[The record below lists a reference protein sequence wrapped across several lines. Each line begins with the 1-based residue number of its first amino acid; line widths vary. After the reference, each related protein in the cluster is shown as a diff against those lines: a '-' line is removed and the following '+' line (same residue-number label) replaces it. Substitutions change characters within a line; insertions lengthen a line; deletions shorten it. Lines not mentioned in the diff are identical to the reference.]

1 MADGSEFK
9 RPEKFFGLHSHSG
22 FSTFDGLGYPQEHI
36 DFCLENGLD
45 GWSLTDHGQMNGFGH
60 AWGHADKLRK
70 AGKDIKFIP
79 GCEMYIHPDL
89 NAWRSEHHEWQQL
102 KRDRKSHAKVKERP
116 ENVLTP
122 IIALTDGNDET
133 IGIDTDAS
141 ALTIE
146 NEDETKS
153 TKHFNPINRRHHLVV
168 LPRHSKGLEKLF
180 GLVSRSYS
188 EGFYK
193 FPRVDL
199 AMLKEAQEDDNFI
212 VSTACV
218 GGPLAF
224 EVFRELQEHSF
235 DTINSQLLD
244 DSSIMERV
252 INRVGNSFDGLAW
265 AVGRKNVMLELQ
277 FNRLPAQ
284 HIVNR
289 AIMEFAKRQGMTDQ
303 LVVTCDSHY
312 ARPEHWKE
320 REIYKKLGWLNYTD
334 LDPNSIPKSK
344 DQLKCELYPKNATQI
359 WDEFLKSRDS
369 ETFYHGEEGLIKDA
383 IERTWHIAHEE
394 IGDVQ
399 PDRSVKLPSY
409 VTPQGKTSI
418 QALKELV
425 SDGMKKK
432 GFDNDPVYVERAR
445 YELEVIEQKDFSTYF
460 LTMREIIM
468 AAKEEMFVGVGRG
481 SSCGSLVC
489 YVLGITDI
497 DPIKYDL
504 LFERFLSPDREGLP
518 DIDTDVEDREKL
530 MMILRKKFGNEN
542 VIPISNY
549 NTFKL
554 KTLIRDVSRLYDI
567 PLDDVNLALKTV
579 EKEVLQATKKTGDDK
594 NLFVLTYDDAYEH
607 SPSFKAFID
616 NYPHVSESIKVLFR
630 QNKALGRH
638 AGGVIISEQIAERM
652 PLIVARGEQQTPW
665 VEGMNYKH
673 LEMLGW
679 VKFDILGLET
689 LRMIRRT
696 IELIL
701 QNHHGIKN
709 PTFKEVKAWFDKNMS
724 TDTINF
730 NDQQVYENVYH
741 QATSRTPGVFQ
752 LTSQGAQRLFKNAKP
767 RSIIDIATLTSIFR
781 PGPLAAKVDK
791 LYLENRADARSIDY
805 KHPLIKQVLEPTA
818 GCIIFQEQLMS
829 LCNIV
834 AGFPKSECD
843 KVRKNILKRTGG
855 NPEESK
861 KKALA
866 MKQGF
871 VDGSVKNGIRESVAS
886 KLWDDILYFAGYG
899 FNLSHALAYAVDSF
913 YCAWLLTYYEPEWLC
928 AYMESM
934 IGNPDDRSQAIS
946 DVKKMGYN
954 IGNVDI
960 NLSTNQWSIDSERK
974 ILIPSFNTIKG
985 VGETA
990 IEEITSRR
998 PYKSIEEMLWND
1010 DGHWRP
1016 SKFNR
1021 RALEALIQANAFES
1035 MNVVGEN
1042 KQFSSWKQMHHILI
1056 ENSDDIKKWAKK
1068 DPHRGINRFRE
1079 LVIETDGMPEWTR
1092 REIATMQVELSG
1104 KLDPS
1109 ALISPELRQ
1118 KFNDKEVY
1126 SIDNWERLDVYWFV
1140 IIGSV
1145 EKKTKNGKQY
1155 LLLQVIGEAGNME
1168 KMFMWDWDGKIIFEP
1183 YTLCV
1188 AEIDRSDFGLSTK
1201 GKKIKVMQ

>member
-1 MADGSEFK
+1 MTTITPPK
-9 RPEKFFGLHSHSG
+9 KFFGLHSHSG
-22 FSTFDGLGYPQEHI
+22 FSTFDGLGYPQEHM
-36 DFCLENGLD
+36 DFCAENGLD

-60 AWGHADKLRK
+60 AQLHADKLKK
-70 AGKDIKFIP
+70 AGADFKFIP

-89 NAWRSEHHEWQQL
+89 KSWKREYEEWQDL
-102 KRDRKSHAKVKERP
+102 KSNRKTTRVKLKEHP
-116 ENVLTP
+116 ENIVTP
-122 IIALTDGNDET
+122 IIAITDENDET
-133 IGIDTDAS
+133 IGVDTEGS

-168 LPRHSKGLEKLF
+168 LPRHSRGLEKLF
-180 GLVSRSYS
+180 GLVSRGYS

-199 AMLKEAQEDDNFI
+199 AMIKEANEDDNFI
-212 VSTACV
+212 ISTACV
-218 GGPLAF
+218 GGSLAF

-235 DTINSQLLD
+235 DSINSKLLD
-244 DSSIMERV
+244 DASIMERV
-252 INRVGNSFDGLAW
+252 IKRVGNSFEGLAW
-265 AVGRKNVMLELQ
+265 AVGRKNVLLELQ
-277 FNRLPAQ
+277 FNRLSAQ

-289 AIMEFAKRQGMTDQ
+289 AIMEFAKREGMTDQ

-320 REIYKKLGWLNYTD
+320 REIYKKLGWLNYTELSAD
-334 LDPNSIPKSK
+334 SIPKSK
-344 DQLKCELYPKNATQI
+344 DQLKCELYPKNSVQV
-359 WDEFLKSRDS
+359 WDEFLKSRDVES
-369 ETFYHGEEGLIKDA
+369 FYHGEEGLIKDA
-383 IERTWHIAHEE
+383 IERTWDIAHIE

-409 VTPQGKTSI
+409 VIPQGKTSV
-418 QALKELV
+418 QALKEFV
-425 SDGMKKK
+425 ADGMKKK
-432 GFDNDPVYVERAR
+432 GFDKNPVYVERAS
-445 YELEVIEQKDFSTYF
+445 YELDVIEQKDFSTYF

-489 YVLGITDI
+489 YVLGITEI

-530 MMILRKKFGNEN
+530 MMILRKKFGTEN

-567 PLDDVNLALKTV
+567 PLEDVNVALKTV

-607 SPSFKAFID
+607 SPSFKSFID
-616 NYPHVSESIKVLFR
+616 KYPHVSESIKVLFR

-638 AGGVIISEQIAERM
+638 AGGVIISERIAERM
-652 PLIVARGEQQTPW
+652 PLIMARGEQQTPW

-679 VKFDILGLET
+679 VKFDLLGLET

-709 PTFKEVKAWFDKNMS
+709 PTFKEVKLWFDQNMA
-724 TDTINF
+724 TDVIDF
-730 NDQQVYENVYH
+730 NDQKTYENVYH
-741 QATSRTPGVFQ
+741 EATSRTPGVFQ

-767 RSIIDIATLTSIFR
+767 RSIIDIATLTSVFR

-791 LYLENRADARSIDY
+791 LYLESKADPKAIDY
-805 KHPLIKQVLEPTA
+805 KHPLIKQVLEPTY

-899 FNLSHALAYAVDSF
+899 FNLSHALAYAVDSY
-913 YCAWLLTYYEPEWLC
+913 YCAWLLTYYESEWLC

-934 IGNPDDRSQAIS
+934 IGNPDNRAEAIS
-946 DVKKMGYN
+946 DVKKMGYE

-960 NLSTNQWSIDSERK
+960 NISTNQWSVDTARK
-974 ILIPSFNTIKG
+974 ILIPSFSTIKG

-990 IEEITSRR
+990 IDEILACR
-998 PYKSIEEMLWND
+998 PYKSIEEMLWKP
-1010 DGHWRP
+1010 DGQWRP
-1016 SKFNR
+1016 SKFTR
-1021 RALEALIQANAFES
+1021 RSLDALIKSNAFES
-1035 MNVVGEN
+1035 MDVVGEG
-1042 KQFSSWKQMHHILI
+1042 KLFSSWKQMHHVLI
-1056 ENSDDIKKWAKK
+1056 ENSDAIKKWAKK
-1068 DPHRGINRFRE
+1068 DPLRGKNKFKE
-1079 LVIETDGMPEWTR
+1079 LLLETEGMPEWTR
-1092 REIATMQVELSG
+1092 REIATAQVETLG
-1104 KLDPS
+1104 KLDPLS
-1109 ALISPELRQ
+1109 LIPPELKQ
-1118 KFNDKEVY
+1118 KFKDREVA
-1126 SIDNWERLDVYWFV
+1126 SVDTWGRLDVYWFIV
-1140 IIGSV
+1140 TGST
-1145 EKKTKNGKQY
+1145 EKKTKNGKPY
-1155 LLLQVIGEAGNME
+1155 LLLQIVGESGSML
-1168 KMFMWDWDGKIIFEP
+1168 KMFMWDWDGKLSFEP

-1188 AEIDRSDFGLSTK
+1188 AEVDCTDFGMSTK
-1201 GKKIKVMQ
+1201 GKKIKVM